1 MWPLVKVSGQEST
14 KSGMHYLHLQSICCL
29 RLPMVF
35 PQGNNDHPYPPN
47 ISPRWNELQQTKWPA
62 HIWQNSVQ
70 RHLFCLSFSHLI
82 WGYLKEGWQLVHP
95 MHQPSHLLGICL
107 TPPHDAWQTNGF
119 FVYTGAALP
128 DPAVVV
134 VQRRFL
140 PHLLEDLLSLQLSPW
155 WALVL
160 LEAPLGRTSLPDAV

>member
-1 MWPLVKVSGQEST
+1 MDSCGLTEPRGW
-14 KSGMHYLHLQSICCL
+14 
-29 RLPMVF
+29 LP
-35 PQGNNDHPYPPN
+35 GAG
-47 ISPRWNELQQTKWPA
+47 S
-62 HIWQNSVQ
+62 
-70 RHLFCLSFSHLI
+70 
-82 WGYLKEGWQLVHP
+82 
-95 MHQPSHLLGICL
+95 LGIEVIQGF
-107 TPPHDAWQTNGF
+107 TSSHDAWQTNGF

-140 PHLLEDLLSLQLSPW
+140 PHLLEDLLSLQLSPR